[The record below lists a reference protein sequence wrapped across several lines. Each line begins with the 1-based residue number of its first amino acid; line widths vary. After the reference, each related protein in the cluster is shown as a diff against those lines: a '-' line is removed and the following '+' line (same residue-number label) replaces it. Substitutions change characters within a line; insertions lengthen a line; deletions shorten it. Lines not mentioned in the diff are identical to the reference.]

1 MWTKYP
7 LWLFCWHHVFHY
19 VIRIFLDFVQN
30 RNLNLAS
37 GTRSRNI
44 FMLIHEW
51 ILERKNSW
59 ITEFWWNDT
68 WTRTLEVFYRG
79 DDLRMYHRVSN
90 LARGLL
96 QNITVCWS
104 DSFNVKDLLST
115 FSDLR
120 TTQILLEHVTL
131 LYILILYVRRVSQI
145 DTRCIKIFRNF
156 HEYLWSKS
164 TLKRNDEIARRSK
177 LDKNLARV

>member
-1 MWTKYP
+1 MLTS
-7 LWLFCWHHVFHY
+7 C
-19 VIRIFLDFVQN
+19 ISSCDSEIQFLDFVQN

-145 DTRCIKIFRNF
+145 DTQCVKFLEI
-156 HEYLWSKS
+156 S
-164 TLKRNDEIARRSK
+164 TNIYGQSQLLKGMMK
-177 LDKNLARV
+177 